1 MSIIISD
8 IVFSYNKF
16 YTPWIPGLLVKMVNI
31 SIVHKKISWRDGGKW
46 LTYSWSAYQTY
57 TESWYFLKSPRQKNF
72 LCRLVEFIRNNFFK
86 SIPKSFFKF
95 PKVWKI
101 WKWKFSQKHAFL
113 LLLHQTL
120 YIFKNSWCQN
130 PKHVLVLNH

>member
-16 YTPWIPGLLVKMVNI
+16 YTPWIPGISVKLVNI

-46 LTYSWSAYQTY
+46 LTHSWSAYQTY
-57 TESWYFLKSPRQKNF
+57 TENWYFLKSPRQNF
-72 LCRLVEFIRNNFFK
+72 FLWRLVQFIRNIFFK
-86 SIPKSFFKF
+86 SIPKSIFKF

-101 WKWKFSQKHAFL
+101 WKWKKFSQNHAFL
-113 LLLHQTL
+113 LLFHRLFTFLKTL
-120 YIFKNSWCQN
+120 DVKIQNASWF
-130 PKHVLVLNH
+130 